1 MGILVVNL
9 IFFSLINFTEILH
22 HMKWN
27 YNACIS
33 SDKIKKRI
41 ISFTSEQRLELLKS
55 KFKKDETKTNKLN
68 KQKKKPH
75 AVGERKGEKRPS
87 EKDEPLPPRKK
98 KAVSKSSR
106 DSEDSSACE
115 KELLPSKKKPDNKI
129 STSSDYEDSSKKRC
143 FEKEHP
149 PL

>member
-87 EKDEPLPPRKK
+87 EKEPLPPRKK